1 MDDAASGQDASH
13 RQHRLALI
21 ELQGR
26 DGRPLAAVAVHA
38 WPLTLG
44 RALDNDVVI
53 DDPYVAPHHATL
65 VPGDG
70 GTLQLQV
77 GNTANGVR
85 LGTRQLAAGTTEA
98 LPAGGAAFTIGQ
110 TALRLRLPGEVLAPE
125 KLLLPTRGIAAPLAA
140 AVLVM
145 ALVLA
150 NHWVSLDPGADAT
163 AWLPLLAG
171 VPVAVA
177 VWAGLWA
184 LASKIFQH
192 RFDFMGHLRIVLPWL
207 LAIEAADALLPPL
220 AAALGWPWLW
230 RLVPPLQL
238 VLGAVLVRQHLVQL
252 LPQAVHRVSLAVASA
267 LLVGGAISLTRTH
280 RQTDRLSLPPY
291 MSTLP
296 MPALQWAT
304 PGDPAAL
311 VQELE
316 PLAAQLA
323 ERVKRAKAEER
334 GDEGDDAE

>member
-1 MDDAASGQDASH
+1 MDDTTGREDRAGQ
-13 RQHRLALI
+13 RLALI

-26 DGRPLAAVAVHA
+26 DGRQLAAVAVHA

-65 VPGDG
+65 APGADG
-70 GTLQLQV
+70 SLQLRV
-77 GNTANGVR
+77 GDTANGVR
-85 LGTRQLAAGTTEA
+85 LGTRQLAAGSTEP
-98 LPAGGAAFTIGQ
+98 LPAGGSAFMLGQ

-125 KLLLPTRGIAAPLAA
+125 KLLLPTRGLAPLLLCAA
-140 AVLVM
+140 LVM

-150 NHWVSLDPGADAT
+150 NHWVTLDPGADAT

-177 VWAGLWA
+177 LWAGLWA

-207 LAIEAADALLPPL
+207 LAIEAVDALLPPL

-230 RLVPPLQL
+230 RLVPAAQL
-238 VLGAVLVRQHLVQL
+238 LLGGILVRQHLVQL
-252 LPQAVHRVSLAVASA
+252 LPQVAHRVSLAVASA
-267 LLVGGAISLTRTH
+267 LAVGGAISLTRTH
-280 RQTDRLSLPPY
+280 RATDRLSMPPY

-296 MPALQWAT
+296 MPGLQWTT

-316 PLAAQLA
+316 PLAAKLA
-323 ERVKRAKAEER
+323 DRVQRAKADER
-334 GDEGDDAE
+334 GEEGDDGE

>member
-1 MDDAASGQDASH
+1 MDDTAGREDRAQ
-13 RQHRLALI
+13 RLALI

-26 DGRPLAAVAVHA
+26 DGRQLAAVAVHA

-65 VPGDG
+65 APGAE
-70 GTLQLQV
+70 GTLQLRV
-77 GNTANGVR
+77 GSTANGVR
-85 LGTRQLAAGTTEA
+85 LGRRQLAAGSTEP
-98 LPAGGAAFTIGQ
+98 LPAGGAAFTLGQ

-125 KLLLPTRGIAAPLAA
+125 KPLLPTRGLAPVLLFAA
-140 AVLVM
+140 LVM

-150 NHWVSLDPGADAT
+150 NHWVTLDPGADAT

-177 VWAGLWA
+177 LWAGMWA

-207 LAIEAADALLPPL
+207 LAIEAVDALLPPL
-220 AAALGWPWLW
+220 AAALSWPWLW
-230 RLVPPLQL
+230 RLVPTVQL
-238 VLGAVLVRQHLVQL
+238 LLGAVLVRQHLVQL

-267 LLVGGAISLTRTH
+267 LVVGGAISLTRTH
-280 RQTDRLSLPPY
+280 RATDRLSMPPY

-296 MPALQWAT
+296 MPGLQWAT
-304 PGDPAAL
+304 PGDPALL

-316 PLAAQLA
+316 PLAAKLA
-323 ERVKRAKAEER
+323 ERVQRAKSEER

>member
-1 MDDAASGQDASH
+1 MDDTASRQD
-13 RQHRLALI
+13 RQQRLALI

-26 DGRPLAAVAVHA
+26 DGRQLAAVAVHA

-44 RALDNDVVI
+44 RALDNDIVI
-53 DDPYVAPHHATL
+53 DDPYVAAHHATL
-65 VPGDG
+65 APDAD

-77 GNTANGVR
+77 GDTANGVR
-85 LGTRQLAAGTTEA
+85 LGTRQLAAGSTEP
-98 LPAGGAAFTIGQ
+98 LPAGSTAFTLGQ

-125 KLLLPTRGIAAPLAA
+125 KLLLPTRGLALPLLCAA
-140 AVLVM
+140 LVM
-145 ALVLA
+145 VLVLA
-150 NHWVSLDPGADAT
+150 NHWVTLDPGADAT
-163 AWLPLLAG
+163 AWLSLLAG

-177 VWAGLWA
+177 LWTGLWA
-184 LASKIFQH
+184 LGSKIFQH
-192 RFDFMGHLRIVLPWL
+192 RFDFMGHLRILLPWL
-207 LAIEAADALLPPL
+207 LAIEAVDAILPPL

-238 VLGAVLVRQHLVQL
+238 LLAAVLVRQHLVQL

-267 LLVGGAISLTRTH
+267 LVVGGAISLTRTL
-280 RQTDRLSLPPY
+280 RATDRWSNPPY

-296 MPALQWAT
+296 VSGLQWTA

-316 PLAAQLA
+316 PLAAKLA
-323 ERVKRAKAEER
+323 ERVQRAKTEER
-334 GDEGDDAE
+334 GDEGDDGE